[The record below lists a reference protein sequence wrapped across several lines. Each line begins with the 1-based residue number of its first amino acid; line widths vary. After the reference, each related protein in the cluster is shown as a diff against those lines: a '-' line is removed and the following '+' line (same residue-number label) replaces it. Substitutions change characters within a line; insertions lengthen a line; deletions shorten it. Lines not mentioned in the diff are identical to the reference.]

1 MAFQIKRGTNSQ
13 RLGYTAVSGEL
24 IYATDTKILYVGDGT
39 TPGGV
44 TVGTVS
50 SSGNFTLN
58 GLSGSV
64 ILAAGSGMTLS
75 ISGNT
80 LTFANLG
87 GASAGVVSV
96 NGLSGAINFA
106 SGSGL
111 TLSISGNTLTFASTG
126 SPSGITQYVESINGS
141 TGVVTDVAFTN
152 IAQSFSQKQSF
163 SQGITLS
170 NTINF
175 NPFTTDYSKNVINF
189 GVSGA
194 IAPATVY
201 NGKISIMPNS
211 IFIGP
216 ESIFFDSY
224 DASPGVGYTNSGQ
237 GVFIGTNI
245 LDGTNRSLIGPLT
258 VVGNSCLL
266 GGITT
271 LGGLDTRTYAY
282 DVLIGS
288 GILASVTY
296 GNINE
301 NVFIGDD
308 LIAIAGIT
316 SNNSGGLIRNVLVGN
331 FIGKQNSNFDV
342 NLVDNV
348 LMGSRVF
355 GDNNSVNIN
364 STGNVILGSQ
374 IGLNASNFVSKSS
387 IIIGDKALY
396 RFPTNAGLTYDNI
409 VMIGGRNQATDSS
422 SNRNRDLPFGE
433 STQLLICSGFTS
445 WIYGNSAGNIL
456 LGEPRTVG
464 RPAEKLH
471 VTGNIYAGGTYLY
484 LANKFTPGS
493 SAASGTTGAFAWDN
507 DYIYVCIGTNS
518 WRRAGLTSW

>member
-13 RLGYTAVSGEL
+13 RLGYTASSGEL

-50 SSGNFTLN
+50 SAGNFTLN

-64 ILAAGSGMTLS
+64 VLTAGTGLTLS
-75 ISGNT
+75 VSGNT
-80 LTFANLG
+80 LTFANIG
-87 GASAGVVSV
+87 GACAGVNSV
-96 NGLSGAINFA
+96 NGLSGAIVFA
-106 SGSGL
+106 SGSGM
-111 TLSISGNTLTFASTG
+111 TLSVSGNTLTFATTG
-126 SPSGITQYVESINGS
+126 APSGLSQYVESINGS
-141 TGVVTDVAFTN
+141 TGVVTNVAFTN
-152 IAQSFSQKQSF
+152 IAQSFSAKQSF
-163 SQGITLS
+163 SQGITVT
-170 NTINF
+170 NTLNF
-175 NPFTTDYSKNVINF
+175 NPFTNDYSNNVISF
-189 GVSGA
+189 GVSGSTLNST
-194 IAPATVY
+194 IST
-201 NGKISIMPNS
+201 GKISIMPQS
-211 IFIGP
+211 IFVGP
-216 ESIFFDSY
+216 DNLLFDVVY
-224 DASPGVGYTNSGQ
+224 DAFGQGYTTTAPGIY
-237 GVFIGTNI
+237 IGTNI
-245 LDGTNRSLIGPLT
+245 LDNTSRSPQGPFTAIG
-258 VVGNSCLL
+258 N
-266 GGITT
+266 GIMN
-271 LGGLDTRTYAY
+271 GGLTFPTG
-282 DVLIGS
+282 LGS
-288 GILASVTY
+288 RNYSYGVFMGNGILGSATY

-308 LIAIAGIT
+308 ILLTCGIT
-316 SNNSGGLIRNVLVGN
+316 SAVSGGLFRNVLVGS
-331 FIGKQNSNFDV
+331 FIGKLNQNGEV
-342 NLVDNV
+342 NLSDNI
-348 LMGSRVF
+348 LMGDKVF
-355 GDNNSVNIN
+355 GDNSSVNIN

-374 IGLNASNFVSKSS
+374 IGANATNFVSKSS

-396 RFPTNAGLTYDNI
+396 KIPSNAGLTYDNI

-471 VTGNIYAGGTYLY
+471 VAGNIYAGGTYLY
-484 LANKFTPGS
+484 LANQFTPGS
-493 SAASGTTGAFAWDN
+493 SAANGTTGAFAWDN